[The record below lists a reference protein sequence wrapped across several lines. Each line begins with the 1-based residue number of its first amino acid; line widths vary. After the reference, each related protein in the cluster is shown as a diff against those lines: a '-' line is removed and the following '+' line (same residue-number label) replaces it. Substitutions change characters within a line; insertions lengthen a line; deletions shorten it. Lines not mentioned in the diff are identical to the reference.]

1 MARKAVQGYPE
12 KSYYDNTRYLG
23 IVATTDPLNEGL
35 FKHMVNFD
43 VSDTGQSVEPRDGFL
58 TTVLKNAN
66 HISLSNNTIIYKDN
80 TLGDYILFDLTANV
94 AYIADITAYNV
105 PEYYLPIKSVIANKN
120 WDELFKQVLIPNV
133 SYVAAYRNTT
143 TLENTITQFKNKI
156 KPVPDTKI
164 EHIYDENGIS
174 RALVKVTL
182 NTNVNGETPFNFI
195 LQLRY
200 RQTAIGP
207 FAADTLIIEGL
218 PYMFEHPTLAPSERN
233 LAVAKSIIPENF
245 QTLYTQATRPDG
257 HISSLGNFIYIY
269 NDQEEY
275 INNFIFKNI
284 NYNIKPYFTLN
295 PAYVDLNNEPGST
308 DKWAYKFEIFNSSA
322 DISSKDKEIIFKSP
336 WMKYSDKFSRPVEI
350 FPKGNRDSVISLTAS
365 NRQLRHYKGARY
377 TIFVM
382 PKDLVPSVSSRITTN
397 GVVTETFPRTNQD
410 GDFDPIASAP
420 FFLSYNDLINRQNN
434 WITEI
439 NKVNDIKTL
448 IKTITDLGTNA
459 LFYLYDIQETPS
471 AGIYKTFD
479 DSMNGS
485 SNYQVETH
493 IIEKNNSGDLYNIFL
508 NDEELITRIKNESIY
523 SGENKD
529 IVFKLLPF
537 GSNDTRLEAETI
549 VNFTSS
555 TLFGTQSPYFSSTI
569 PAGSSEA
576 IGTII
581 QHSNSP
587 YTVYRYIN
595 QVGGGTTWS
604 SLGTGVATTVNFV
617 AGNYYYDER
626 TEKYYLWEEATG
638 KTGRMTPVTTVP
650 SSQKITYRWVFS
662 ELNYWKPSDT
672 DNTVNPY
679 VDYINVYNHVYNNT
693 YGFFEYDWNKLE
705 YILKTDLN
713 TLESTSGSSVT
724 EFVSSALFHSY
735 GTQQPP
741 YYCNADPNGTITAA
755 FNTVIQRTPF
765 TVSGTT
771 ISPIYRQT
779 TSPSG
784 NTWTAIN
791 SSGTPPATSFI
802 QNSLYKDTR
811 TGFFYKWN
819 NATGYTGYMTPIS
832 LNKPNLE
839 ALGFFDKNVSGIF
852 YIRPY
857 EESEIADKDFQELE
871 TIKVAW
877 GAAAFTQTFNVT
889 YGYDDLSV
897 TYIDKELDIIPGK
910 IQSSDTMTIFE
921 DSRLLLWKDNVLY
934 ISEEGKFYWFKE
946 RNRIEFSEEIVK
958 VLQFKTII
966 LVFTTQHLYAVYR
979 VETLSTQLNTATN
992 QIEQNVTGS
1001 AWLKQIVLYNLLVK
1015 KEYKDVIQI
1024 FNQMILFYSEDGQ
1037 LFMIRPSNTIDS
1049 ETRFSIQFFNK
1060 AANDILKNYEV
1071 YINERLASY
1080 GSPMR
1085 IIKNEVKIKA
1095 LVSINFIK
1103 IFYYVPGVITYMLIY
1118 DVINNRYTAYDT
1130 LTFTNIFD
1138 KWFIESGDLF
1148 ITEQNNKLYFTF
1160 PYVEQNIRDNHV
1172 DMTFTNNFKKEG
1184 INCLIDTG
1192 NLNLNNHLY
1201 KRFRDLHVTFKNL
1214 NASNVLF
1221 NLETMIDEIVAKPFY
1236 NQQLQVIDSNNISYY
1251 VTVSKANDKDL
1262 IELVDV
1268 NMISALATDV
1278 IKYSLT
1284 NNLFENNNILM
1295 DFSEYTS
1302 SKLLTHRTSILGLGK
1317 VFRIKL
1323 QFISKGLYKLQ
1334 NFGIIYKERRV

>member
-1 MARKAVQGYPE
+1 
-12 KSYYDNTRYLG
+12 
-23 IVATTDPLNEGL
+23 
-35 FKHMVNFD
+35 MVNFD

-58 TTVLKNAN
+58 TTILKNAN
-66 HISLSNNTIIYKDN
+66 HISLSDKTIIYKDN
-80 TLGDYILFDLTANV
+80 TLGDYILFDIFSNA
-94 AYIADITAYNV
+94 AYIADVSAYNV
-105 PEYYLPIKSVIANKN
+105 GKDEAYYLPIKSVIANKH
-120 WDELFKQVLIPNV
+120 WDDLFTQVLIPQV
-133 SYVAAYRNTT
+133 SYVAAYKNTT
-143 TLENTITQFKNKI
+143 TLAATITQFITSI
-156 KPVPDTKI
+156 KPIPDTKI

-182 NTNVNGETPFNFI
+182 DTGVNGQTAFNFI
-195 LQLRY
+195 IQLRY

-207 FAADTLIIEGL
+207 YAADTLIIEGL

-233 LAVAKSIIPENF
+233 IAVAKSIIPSTF

-275 INNFIFKNI
+275 VNNLIFKNI
-284 NYNIKPYFTLN
+284 NYNIKPFFTLN

-308 DKWAYKFEIFNSSA
+308 DKWAYKFEIFNSSV
-322 DISSKDKEIIFKSP
+322 DISSKDKATLFKSP
-336 WMKYSDKFSRPVEI
+336 WMKYSDKFSRPIEV
-350 FPKGNRDSVISLTAS
+350 FPKGNRNSVISLTAS

-382 PKDLVPSVSSRITTN
+382 PRDLVPSVSSLVKTD

-439 NKVNDIKTL
+439 NKIKDIKTL
-448 IKTITDLGTNA
+448 IETITTLGNNA
-459 LFYLYDIQETPS
+459 LFYLYDIQASPS
-471 AGIYKTFD
+471 SDIYQTFD
-479 DSMNGS
+479 ESMNGS

-493 IIEKNNSGDLYNIFL
+493 IIEKETAGDLYNIFL
-508 NDEELITRIKNESIY
+508 NDEELITRIKNEGIFNVD
-523 SGENKD
+523 NKD

-537 GSNDTRLEAETI
+537 GSNDTRLETNTV
-549 VNFTSS
+549 VNFASS
-555 TLFGTQSPYFSSTI
+555 SLFGDETPEFAATM
-569 PAGSSEA
+569 PATTEGRVL
-576 IGTII
+576 GTII

-587 YTVYRYIN
+587 YTVFKHTSGAAWIS
-595 QVGGGTTWS
+595 Q
-604 SLGTGVATTVNFV
+604 GTGVATTTNFIT
-617 AGNYYYDER
+617 GNYYYDTR
-626 TEKYYLWEEATG
+626 TEKYYLWEAATG

-650 SSQKITYRWVFS
+650 NSQKFTYRWVFN

-672 DNTVNPY
+672 DVTVNPY
-679 VDYINVYNHVYNNT
+679 VDYINVYNGVSNNSE
-693 YGFFEYDWNKLE
+693 GFFEYDWSKLE
-705 YILKTDLN
+705 YVLKTDLN
-713 TLESTSGSSVT
+713 TLESTTLST
-724 EFVSSALFHSY
+724 TIDFTSSALFHSY

-741 YYCNADPNGTITAA
+741 YYYATNPNGVVTAA
-755 FNTVIQRTPF
+755 FNTVIQTPS
-765 TVSGTT
+765 VVIGGTT
-771 ISPIYRQT
+771 VSPIYRQT

-784 NTWTAIN
+784 NTWVAIN

-819 NATGYTGYMTPIS
+819 NSTGYTGYMTPIS
-832 LNKPNLE
+832 LNKPNLKS
-839 ALGFFDKNVSGIF
+839 LGFFDKNVSGIF

-857 EESEIADKDFQELE
+857 EESEITDKDFEELE

-877 GAAAFTQTFNVT
+877 GAASFTQSFNVT
-889 YGYDDLSV
+889 YGYDALSV
-897 TYIDKELDIIPGK
+897 TYIDKELDTIPGK
-910 IQSSDTMTIFE
+910 IQSSNTMTVFE
-921 DSRLLLWKDNVLY
+921 NSRLLLWKDNVLY

-946 RNRIEFSEEIVK
+946 RNRIEFGEKIVK
-958 VLQFKTII
+958 VLQYKTII
-966 LVFTTQHLYAVYR
+966 LVFTIQHLYAVYR

-1001 AWLKQIVLYNLLVK
+1001 AWLKQIVLYNLLVNID
-1015 KEYKDVIQI
+1015 YADVIQI
-1024 FNQMILFYSEDGQ
+1024 FNQMVLFYSEDGQ

-1049 ETRFSIQFFNK
+1049 ETRFSIQFLNK
-1060 AANDILKNYEV
+1060 AANDILKNYHN

-1080 GSPMR
+1080 GSAMR
-1085 IIKNEVKIKA
+1085 ITKEEVKIKA

-1103 IFYYVPGVITYMLIY
+1103 ILYYVPGVITYMLIY
-1118 DVINNRYTAYDT
+1118 DVINNRYTTYDT
-1130 LTFTNIFD
+1130 LTFTEIFD
-1138 KWFIESGDLF
+1138 KWFIQSGDLF
-1148 ITEQNNKLYFTF
+1148 ITKQNNNLYFTM
-1160 PYVEQNIRDNHV
+1160 PYVEPNIRDNHV

-1192 NLNLNNHLY
+1192 NMNLNNHLF

-1236 NQQLQVIDSNNISYY
+1236 NQQLEVIDSNNISYY
-1251 VTVSKANDKDL
+1251 VTVSKADNKDL

-1268 NMISALATDV
+1268 NMISNTATDV

-1295 DFSEYTS
+1295 DFSDYSS

-1317 VFRIKL
+1317 VFRLKL